1 MISPSQLTPGAHD
14 AAVAA
19 GSPMFRMLGSLWGM
33 FSPKRTRSEDDLAT
47 APERLASLVK
57 PICTDMLKGLRY
69 PGVPQIK
76 EESVEALLQ
85 YMYKRAVEIGY
96 PLDTPISAKAFR
108 LGHSL
113 GLVNYLPRPSHY
125 LTASHRRIVYP
136 LPRKTSQ
143 LLTRRQLCH
152 PNHPTE
158 VQGYVGLFTWL
169 VVQYDDIVG
178 QNDEMAEAQL
188 FQERFF
194 KGEKQPNAMLEGLA
208 SLMREA
214 PRWFD
219 PVMANLLQISTLKF
233 LTCNLLERH
242 KGFMNMNIT
251 RAGVKF
257 PDFVRDLSG
266 INVAFAVFC
275 FPKAQYPDV
284 EQYLEAI
291 PDMARFIDISN
302 DVLSFYKEELSGD
315 TRNYVHN
322 RAMATGRP
330 VLVELE
336 VIKNEVVEAA
346 NRAAVILEGRGQY
359 EQSMHDSVRGLLA
372 MHTANPRYKLKDL
385 GLAEKHPLAPF
396 EDQIG
401 ELFERMRE

>member
-1 MISPSQLTPGAHD
+1 MISASQLTPGAHD

-19 GSPMFRMLGSLWGM
+19 TSPLFRMLSSLWGL
-33 FSPKRTRSEDDLAT
+33 FAPKRIRLEDDLAS
-47 APERLASLVK
+47 APDRLASLVK
-57 PICTDMLKGLRY
+57 PICTDMLKGMKY
-69 PGVPQIK
+69 PGAPQLK
-76 EESVEALLQ
+76 KESVEALLK
-85 YMYKRAVEIGY
+85 YMYERAVDIGY

-108 LGHSL
+108 LGYSL
-113 GLVNYLPRPSHY
+113 GL
-125 LTASHRRIVYP
+125 
-136 LPRKTSQ
+136 
-143 LLTRRQLCH
+143 LCH

-158 VQGYVGLFTWL
+158 VQGFVGLFTWL

-194 KGEKQPNAMLEGLA
+194 RGETQPNAMLEGLA
-208 SLMREA
+208 NLMREA

-219 PVMANLLQISTLKF
+219 PVLANLLQISTLKF

-242 KGFMNMNIT
+242 KGFLNMPVT

-330 VLVELE
+330 VLTELE
-336 VIKNEVVEAA
+336 VLKDEVVESA
-346 NRAAVILEGRGQY
+346 NRAAKILKGRGKY

-372 MHTANPRYKLKDL
+372 MHTANPRYKLQDL
-385 GLAEKHPLAPF
+385 GLAEEHPLAPF

-401 ELFERMRE
+401 ELFERMKAK

>member
-14 AAVAA
+14 AAVSVAN
-19 GSPMFRMLGSLWGM
+19 PLFRMLGSLWGL
-33 FSPKRTRSEDDLAT
+33 FAPKRIRLEDDLAK
-47 APERLASLVK
+47 APEKLATLVK
-57 PICTDMLKGLRY
+57 PVCTDMLKELRY
-69 PGVPQIK
+69 PGVPQLK
-76 EESVEALLQ
+76 KESVEALLK
-85 YMYKRAVEIGY
+85 YMYKRAVDIGY

-108 LGHSL
+108 LGYSL
-113 GLVNYLPRPSHY
+113 GL
-125 LTASHRRIVYP
+125 
-136 LPRKTSQ
+136 
-143 LLTRRQLCH
+143 LLTTRQLCH

-158 VQGYVGLFTWL
+158 VQGFVGLFTWL

-194 KGEKQPNAMLEGLA
+194 RGEKQPNAMLEGLA

-214 PRWFD
+214 PSLFD

-242 KGFMNMNIT
+242 QGFRNMPVT

-266 INVAFAVFC
+266 INVAYAVFC
-275 FPKAQYPDV
+275 FPQSQYPDV

-330 VLVELE
+330 VLTELE
-336 VIKNEVVEAA
+336 VVKDEVVEAA
-346 NRAAVILEGRGQY
+346 NRAAVILKGRGKY
-359 EQSMHDSVRGLLA
+359 EQSLHDSVRGLLA
-372 MHTANPRYKLKDL
+372 MHTTNPRYKLKDF
-385 GLAEKHPLAPF
+385 GLAEEHPLAPF
-396 EDQIG
+396 EEQMA
-401 ELFERMRE
+401 ELFGRTKS